1 MSTKGMRP
9 QIGGVGESGAGGE
22 NAGMQEQP
30 PLTEHARAERGFTL
44 VEIMIAVAIVA
55 ILAAVALP
63 SFMDSIR
70 KSRRTDAFNAI
81 ANVQQL
87 QERWR
92 SNRSLYA
99 ASLTN
104 AADHATT
111 PGLGMAAARTPGGY
125 YDLALS
131 GTGAAGY
138 TVTAAAVSGTSQ
150 ANDTRCAV
158 LGARVAAGGNL
169 TYGSGASAAA
179 INWADPNRC
188 WAR

>member
-1 MSTKGMRP
+1 MSRLSRTPTHRF
-9 QIGGVGESGAGGE
+9 
-22 NAGMQEQP
+22 EQ
-30 PLTEHARAERGFTL
+30 GFTL

-92 SNRSLYA
+92 SNRSAYA

-104 AADHATT
+104 AGDHATT
-111 PGLGMAAARTPGGY
+111 PGLGMSSARTAKGY

-131 GTGAAGY
+131 SVNGSGY
-138 TVTAAAVSGTSQ
+138 IVTATAVSDTSQ
-150 ANDTRCAV
+150 AGDTRCIV
-158 LGARVAAGGNL
+158 LGARVASGGNL
-169 TYGSGASAAA
+169 SYGSGTSADA
-179 INWADPNRC
+179 INWADPNLC